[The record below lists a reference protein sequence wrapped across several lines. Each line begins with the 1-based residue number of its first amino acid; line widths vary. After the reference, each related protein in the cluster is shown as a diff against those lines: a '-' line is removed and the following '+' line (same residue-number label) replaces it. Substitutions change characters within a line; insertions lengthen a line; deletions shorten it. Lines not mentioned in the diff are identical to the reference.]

1 MLQTGEHKKIV
12 RLEDALETMGILWEE
27 QRIGR
32 NKKK

>member
-1 MLQTGEHKKIV
+1 V

-32 NKKK
+32 NKTK